1 MKNPR
6 FPLNRLKP
14 QSNPGVEV
22 SPLAGD
28 GEAALTSHPARF
40 LLSPARRCPSFCGV
54 RRRRQ
59 VCAWLS
65 DGEGKRPRL
74 FRECRWCWAPVG
86 RPGGAGGGD
95 APPPRLLLSRPRGRG
110 SSPAP
115 APFWGQ
121 RQHRTSSLCLS
132 GRGSSAPSLSLSL
145 GKLSSSLGGL
155 WFPPSPRG
163 GGRAGKS

>member
-14 QSNPGVEV
+14 QSNPAVEV

-40 LLSPARRCPSFCGV
+40 PVSPARRCPSFCGV
-54 RRRRQ
+54 QRRRQ
-59 VCAWLS
+59 VCAWLL
-65 DGEGKRPRL
+65 EGKGSGRG
-74 FRECRWCWAPVG
+74 FSESAG
-86 RPGGAGGGD
+86 DAERPGAAGGWD
-95 APPPRLLLSRPRGRG
+95 APLPRPPPSRPRGRG
-110 SSPAP
+110 SSLAP

-121 RQHRTSSLCLS
+121 RQHQTSSLCLG

-145 GKLSSSLGGL
+145 GKLSSSLGRL
-155 WFPPSPRG
+155 
-163 GGRAGKS
+163 